1 MGSGY
6 VTLGLSVPKMYSD
19 QRAVATRQ
27 INTQAPLADPS
38 GRSFLTV
45 RCNGTDRDE
54 RVQKRGEPNH
64 HDGNRDG
71 LKCFSAGGLQR
82 FVRSAPASAFP
93 LIDPRTQGKKPSAL
107 KVATPSADA
116 GGANSLP
123 KNPVGAV
130 AAPLSRASPLVSAIA
145 TENSRSFSTYLLSAK
160 AIGKPELC
168 CGSSRS

>member
-1 MGSGY
+1 M
-6 VTLGLSVPKMYSD
+6 
-19 QRAVATRQ
+19 
-27 INTQAPLADPS
+27 ADPS

-71 LKCFSAGGLQR
+71 LKCFSAGGLQQ

-107 KVATPSADA
+107 KVATPPADA

-145 TENSRSFSTYLLSAK
+145 TENF
-160 AIGKPELC
+160 
-168 CGSSRS
+168 GSSTCSKRRSASQNYAAGPLEAEGGRGTGHRCQCAD